1 MTLLL
6 KENDVIN
13 LLDYKQIYDSLLN
26 TFLLF
31 ENKLAINLERSRIS
45 FHGTTLTFQAA
56 AMETYM
62 GYKTFISGS
71 HLTFL
76 YDTSG
81 NLLSII
87 ESDRLSQVR
96 TAVLSILATD
106 YIYGDFSSLG
116 VIGLGKY
123 GLAIV
128 EIASQLRKGIKIN
141 IFTPSQQRM
150 KKALSIFK
158 SEGIDTSPKDSIKK
172 VCEESEVIT
181 TITKAKDPFLKLEY
195 VNHRRIHIN
204 AMGSNIPEK
213 IEIFPEVIKASNL
226 IVVEELEQSLKES
239 GELIIAK
246 KMGMLD
252 MSKIALLSSIL
263 SRRINV
269 TREGITI
276 FKSVGIGLEDLAVGK
291 LIYEKALSKGLGTE
305 IEVKGVWYRESEKK

>member
-6 KENDVIN
+6 KEKEVIE
-13 LLDYKQIYDSLLN
+13 LLDYREIYNSLLN
-26 TFLLF
+26 AFISF
-31 ENKLAINLERSRIS
+31 ENKLALNLERSRIS
-45 FHGTTLTFQAA
+45 FHGATLTFQAA
-56 AMETYM
+56 AMEKYI
-62 GYKTFISGS
+62 GYKTFISGT

-87 ESDRLSQVR
+87 ESDRLSQAR
-96 TAVLSILATD
+96 TSVLSILATD
-106 YIYGDFSSLG
+106 FIYGDFTSLG

-128 EIASQLRKGIKIN
+128 EIANELKKGIKIN
-141 IFTPSQQRM
+141 VFTPSQQRM
-150 KKALSIFK
+150 EKALEVFSN
-158 SEGIDTSPKDSIKK
+158 EGIDVSPKNSIKK

-195 VNHRRIHIN
+195 VNSQRKHIN

-213 IEIFPEVIKASNL
+213 IEIYPEVIKASKL

-239 GELIIAK
+239 GELVIAK

-252 MSKIALLSSIL
+252 TSKIVTLSEIL
-263 SRRINV
+263 SKKINPNK
-269 TREGITI
+269 EGITI

-291 LIYEKALSKGLGTE
+291 LIYEKALRKGLGTE
-305 IEVKGVWYRESEKK
+305 IEVKGIWYRELAKK

>member
-13 LLDYKQIYDSLLN
+13 LLDYKQIYGALVN
-26 TFLLF
+26 AFLLF
-31 ENKLAINLERSRIS
+31 ENKFAINLERSRIS

-56 AMETYM
+56 GMENYI
-62 GYKTFISGS
+62 GYKTFISGN

-87 ESDRLSQVR
+87 ESDRLSQAR

-106 YIYGDFSSLG
+106 YVYGDFSSLG

-128 EIASQLRKGIKIN
+128 EIANQLKKGIKIN
-141 IFTPSQQRM
+141 VFTPSQQRM
-150 KKALSIFK
+150 EKALSILRG
-158 SEGIDTSPKDSIKK
+158 EGIDVSPKDSIKR
-172 VCEESEVIT
+172 VCEESEVVT

-195 VNHRRIHIN
+195 VNNKRIHIN

-239 GELIIAK
+239 GELVIAK
-246 KMGMLD
+246 RMGMLD
-252 MSKIALLSSIL
+252 MSKITLLSWIL
-263 SRRINV
+263 SRKINV
-269 TREGITI
+269 QKEGITI